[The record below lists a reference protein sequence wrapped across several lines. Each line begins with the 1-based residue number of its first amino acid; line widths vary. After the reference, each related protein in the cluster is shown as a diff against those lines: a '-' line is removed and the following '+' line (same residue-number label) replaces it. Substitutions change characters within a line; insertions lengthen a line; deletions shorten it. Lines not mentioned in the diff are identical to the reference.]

1 MLGKSACVESVGRL
15 VRVSSRALAGLPRG
29 NVSVV
34 G

>member
-1 MLGKSACVESVGRL
+1 MLGKSVSMDSVGRL
-15 VRVSSRALAGLPRG
+15 VRVSPRALAGLARG